1 MRNHEKRRVENL
13 DLLIREAG
21 SARTL
26 ARLAGTSA
34 SYLSQLRHRMTASS
48 GRPRAVGNALA
59 ARLERALGTPA
70 GGMDEP
76 QGGEPGPME
85 PLQAPCEDVYG
96 TGLLRGDLNGL
107 FPKDGPA
114 PGLCPLISWVQA
126 GDWTEVA
133 DIAPEGGMEFYHC
146 PVRCSPGTFVLRVQ
160 GGSMAPAF
168 EAGELIFV
176 DPQVSPDP
184 GRYVVVS
191 TLDTNEAT
199 FKQLVVEN
207 GRRYLQAANPNWPSR
222 VIEADAEAIVCGVV
236 VFKGKRV

>member
-1 MRNHEKRRVENL
+1 MGK
-13 DLLIREAG
+13 
-21 SARTL
+21 
-26 ARLAGTSA
+26 
-34 SYLSQLRHRMTASS
+34 
-48 GRPRAVGNALA
+48 
-59 ARLERALGTPA
+59 PA
-70 GGMDEP
+70 GWMDEV
-76 QGGEPGPME
+76 QRAEPGSMVPS
-85 PLQAPCEDVYG
+85 QG
-96 TGLLRGDLNGL
+96 QRKGLNRPGLVRGDPNGL
-107 FPKDGPA
+107 DPQDGPA

-133 DIAPEGGMEFYHC
+133 DIAPEGSTEFYHC

-199 FKQLVVEN
+199 FKQLIVEN